1 MEVGFQ
7 RHPGD
12 STISSQLWMKTT
24 PMADKSW
31 QPREGKT
38 GSGRI
43 ELMWKEGGK
52 GGEIKFAYQGKDGV
66 SLLSSP

>member
-1 MEVGFQ
+1 
-7 RHPGD
+7 
-12 STISSQLWMKTT
+12 
-24 PMADKSW
+24 MADKSW